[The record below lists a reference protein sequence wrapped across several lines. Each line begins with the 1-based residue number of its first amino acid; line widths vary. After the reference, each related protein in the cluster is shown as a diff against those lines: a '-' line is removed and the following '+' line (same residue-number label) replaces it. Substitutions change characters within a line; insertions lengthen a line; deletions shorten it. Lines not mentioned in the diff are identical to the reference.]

1 MSLPFKS
8 VYEELSALAGDQ
20 DWRGEDTFEV
30 SIPDDRKDKK
40 ALDDLD
46 IDCESESEEEDDE
59 EEWYKTNENVKNY
72 WTDDDGKLIIVM
84 RGECEKCG
92 DYIEYN
98 YDTSEVCGGCEE
110 EENKETK

>member
-40 ALDDLD
+40 ALDAWADFCQKVEERWTCDCSDYEVTLSYSAEKHAIVVSYVAVWEYPRFTSDFDDLD
-46 IDCESESEEEDDE
+46 IDCESESEEE
-59 EEWYKTNENVKNY
+59 
-72 WTDDDGKLIIVM
+72 
-84 RGECEKCG
+84 
-92 DYIEYN
+92 
-98 YDTSEVCGGCEE
+98 
-110 EENKETK
+110 ENKETK